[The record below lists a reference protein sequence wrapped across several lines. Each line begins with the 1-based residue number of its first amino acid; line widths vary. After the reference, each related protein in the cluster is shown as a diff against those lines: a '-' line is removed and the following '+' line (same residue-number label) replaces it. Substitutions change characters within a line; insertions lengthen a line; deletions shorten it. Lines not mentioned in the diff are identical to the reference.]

1 MSFISYITSCLL
13 ASTIAFTSCLLTS
26 TVAFASNNQGKYY
39 ASLYGGLSY
48 MNNKNFNTNNQNLST
63 KLSNGFTSGAAIGHY
78 ITDNISAELSWS
90 YTTNDHNGTSSGLFA
105 STEGN
110 YASNIF
116 GFTGYYNF
124 NNFNKF
130 KPYIGASMLLAQE
143 IDMDFESGNAEQSFS
158 TGGNIGY
165 GLTLGSRYQIT
176 QRYAVFTDLQYNHFS
191 SLDLKNENGTGKI
204 SNIKYNP
211 IALRFGLAFNF

>member
-1 MSFISYITSCLL
+1 MRFSSFFIP
-13 ASTIAFTSCLLTS
+13 CLLTS
-26 TVAFASNNQGKYY
+26 TIAFASNNQGKYY
-39 ASLYGGLSY
+39 SSLYGGLSY

-78 ITDNISAELSWS
+78 ITDNISAELSQT
-90 YTTNDHNGTSSGLFA
+90 YKTKNHKGTTTGLFTG
-105 STEGN
+105 TEGN

-130 KPYIGASMLLAQE
+130 KPYIGGAILLAQE
-143 IDMDFESGNAEQSFS
+143 IDMDFESGNTEQSFS
-158 TGGNIGY
+158 TGGNMGY
-165 GLTLGSRYQIT
+165 GLTLGTRYEIN
-176 QRYAVFTDLQYNHFS
+176 QRYAVFTDIQYSHFS
-191 SLDLKNENGTGKI
+191 GLDLQNENGTGKI

-211 IALRFGLAFNF
+211 LALRFGLAFNF